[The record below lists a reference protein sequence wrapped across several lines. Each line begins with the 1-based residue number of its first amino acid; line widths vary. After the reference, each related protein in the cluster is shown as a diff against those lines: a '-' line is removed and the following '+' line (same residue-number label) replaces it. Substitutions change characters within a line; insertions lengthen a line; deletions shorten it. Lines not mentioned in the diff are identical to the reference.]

1 MKANNCLRYCVVL
14 CIISF
19 WSCVRDTDFSAPLNL
34 YTQKLVAN
42 TSFAHIKSMYL
53 GTVVQIQE
61 DLIIEG
67 YTVSSDETSNFF
79 GSLHFQDKPNNATQ
93 GFQIEIDIRDSHL
106 FYGIGSKIALKLKGL
121 YLGKSKGVY
130 KLGGVFTSFGN
141 KSVGRLPVIKAE
153 EHLFVT
159 SNEVFK
165 ITPRKVV
172 VEVLDDSMVNTLV
185 QLSDIEIVEDE
196 LEKSFAKEKKGT
208 TRTLKDCTG
217 NKITLLNSGYADFY
231 AEPMPRGNGTI
242 TAVLLKNKKGY
253 LLVIRNLND
262 IVFPNER
269 CTEITDEVIP
279 TPTLELTDPKD
290 IDEVIPTPTLE
301 LTDPKDIDEVIPTP
315 TLELTDPKD
324 IDEVIPTPTLEL
336 TDPKDIDEVIPT
348 PTLELTDPKD
358 IDEVIPTP
366 TLELTDPKDID
377 EVIPTPTLELTDPKD
392 IDEVIPT
399 PTLELTD
406 PKDIDEVIPT
416 PTLELTDP
424 KDIDEVIPTPTL
436 ELTDPKDIDEVIPT
450 PTLELTDPK
459 DIDEVIPTPTLEL
472 TDPKD
477 IDEVIPTPT
486 LELTDPKDIDEVIPT
501 PTLELTDPKD
511 IDKFTSPYVFISE
524 LADPNNNKKGANGR
538 FVELYNSSSESLS
551 LKGWTLR
558 RYTNE
563 NTKFTST
570 IDLSGFSIDG
580 ESTFVI
586 SPKPLEFKAIYGF
599 EPNLGASRNSP
610 ADSNGDDNL
619 ELVDP
624 FGIVIDRF
632 GIIGEDGS
640 NTNHEFEDGRA
651 FRKSTIMRA
660 NATYT
665 FEEWMIYN
673 DTGASQTIN
682 YPKNAPEDFTPGTRD

>member
-1 MKANNCLRYCVVL
+1 MKANNCLSYCVVL
-14 CIISF
+14 YMTSF
-19 WSCVRDTDFSAPLNL
+19 WNCIRDTDFITPLNL
-34 YTQKLVAN
+34 YTQELVAN
-42 TSFAHIKSMYL
+42 TSFTHIKNMYL
-53 GTVVQIQE
+53 DAVVQIRE
-61 DLIIEG
+61 DLVIEG
-67 YTVSSDETSNFF
+67 YIVSSDETSNFF

-106 FYGIGSKIALKLKGL
+106 LYVVGSKIALKLKGL

-141 KSVGRLPVIKAE
+141 KSVGRLPVLKAE

-165 ITPRKVV
+165 ITPKKVDIGD
-172 VEVLDDSMVNTLV
+172 LDDSMVNTLV

-196 LEKSFAKEKKGT
+196 LGKSFAEEKKST
-208 TRTLKDCTG
+208 LRTLKNCTE
-217 NKITLLNSGYADFY
+217 NKIALLNSGYANFY
-231 AEPMPRGNGTI
+231 ADPLPEGNGTI
-242 TAVLLKNKKGY
+242 TAVLLKDRKGY
-253 LLVIRNLND
+253 LLVVRNLND
-262 IVFPNER
+262 IRFSNER
-269 CTEITDEVIP
+269 CTKIIDEF
-279 TPTLELTDPKD
+279 TPALTLESETPED
-290 IDEVIPTPTLE
+290 IDE
-301 LTDPKDIDEVIPTP
+301 
-315 TLELTDPKD
+315 
-324 IDEVIPTPTLEL
+324 
-336 TDPKDIDEVIPT
+336 
-348 PTLELTDPKD
+348 
-358 IDEVIPTP
+358 
-366 TLELTDPKDID
+366 
-377 EVIPTPTLELTDPKD
+377 
-392 IDEVIPT
+392 
-399 PTLELTD
+399 
-406 PKDIDEVIPT
+406 
-416 PTLELTDP
+416 
-424 KDIDEVIPTPTL
+424 
-436 ELTDPKDIDEVIPT
+436 
-450 PTLELTDPK
+450 
-459 DIDEVIPTPTLEL
+459 
-472 TDPKD
+472 
-477 IDEVIPTPT
+477 
-486 LELTDPKDIDEVIPT
+486 
-501 PTLELTDPKD
+501 
-511 IDKFTSPYVFISE
+511 FTSTHIFISE
-524 LADPNNNKKGANGR
+524 LADPNNNKKGANAR

-563 NTKFTST
+563 KTEISST

-651 FRKSTIMRA
+651 FRKLTIIRA
-660 NATYT
+660 NANYT

-682 YPKNAPEDFTPGTRD
+682 SPKNAPEDFTPGIRD

>member
-141 KSVGRLPVIKAE
+141 KSMGRLPVIKAE

-269 CTEITDEVIP
+269 CTEIT
-279 TPTLELTDPKD
+279 
-290 IDEVIPTPTLE
+290 
-301 LTDPKDIDEVIPTP
+301 
-315 TLELTDPKD
+315 
-324 IDEVIPTPTLEL
+324 
-336 TDPKDIDEVIPT
+336 
-348 PTLELTDPKD
+348 
-358 IDEVIPTP
+358 DEVIPTP